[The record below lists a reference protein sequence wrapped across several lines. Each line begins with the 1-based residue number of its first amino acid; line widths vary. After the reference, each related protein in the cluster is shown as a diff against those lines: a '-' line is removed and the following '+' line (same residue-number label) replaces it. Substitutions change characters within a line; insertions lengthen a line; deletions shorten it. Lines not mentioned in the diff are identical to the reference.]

1 VINNAAALR
10 MPPATTDQ
18 RTRPAD
24 SPIRALARKIDAW
37 QDALGRALSWLML
50 VMVLV
55 VFSDVIMRYAFNV
68 TSVFTQELEWYLF
81 AITYLMGAGYV
92 MLYDEHVRV
101 DIVYSRLSPRR
112 KAWLDFI
119 LLFVFF
125 FPSCLMIIY
134 TTWPFFRNAYRV
146 LEGSSDPGGIP
157 ARWALKGVIIIAF
170 AILGIQGFSQAV
182 KNYYVARGWEEPG
195 SRAREVH

>member
-1 VINNAAALR
+1 
-10 MPPATTDQ
+10 MPPATSTP
-18 RTRPAD
+18 TSAHPAE
-24 SPIRALARKIDAW
+24 SPVRRLARRIDAW
-37 QDALGRALSWLML
+37 QDAFGRALSWLML

-55 VFSDVIMRYAFNV
+55 VFSDVVMRYLLNV

-81 AITYLMGAGYV
+81 AITYLLGAGYV

-112 KAWLDFI
+112 KAGLDFI

-125 FPSCLMIIY
+125 FPSCLLIIY

-146 LEGSSDPGGIP
+146 LEGSPDPGGIP
-157 ARWALKGVIIIAF
+157 ARWALKAVIIIAF
-170 AILGIQGFSQAV
+170 AILAIQGFSQAV
-182 KNYYVARGWEEPG
+182 KTYYVARGWEEPER
-195 SRAREVH
+195 RAREVH

>member
-1 VINNAAALR
+1 
-10 MPPATTDQ
+10 MPPATTA
-18 RTRPAD
+18 RPTPLME
-24 SPIRALARKIDAW
+24 SPIRRLARKIDAW
-37 QDALGRALSWLML
+37 QDAFGRALSWLML

-55 VFSDVIMRYAFNV
+55 VFSDVVMRYAFNV

-81 AITYLMGAGYV
+81 AITYLLGAGYV

-170 AILGIQGFSQAV
+170 AILAIQGFSQAV
-182 KNYYVARGWEEPG
+182 KNYYVARGWEEPE

>member
-1 VINNAAALR
+1 
-10 MPPATTDQ
+10 MPPATST
-18 RTRPAD
+18 TTPAPAAE
-24 SPIRALARKIDAW
+24 SPVRRLARRIDAW
-37 QDALGRALSWLML
+37 QDAFGRALSWLML
-50 VMVLV
+50 LMVLV
-55 VFSDVIMRYAFNV
+55 VFSDVVMRYALNV

-81 AITYLMGAGYV
+81 AITYLLGAGYV

-125 FPSCLMIIY
+125 FPSCLLIIY

-146 LEGSSDPGGIP
+146 LEGSPDPGGIP
-157 ARWALKGVIIIAF
+157 ARWALKAVIIVAF
-170 AILGIQGFSQAV
+170 VILGIQGFSQAV
-182 KNYYVARGWEEPG
+182 KSYYVARGWEEPEI
-195 SRAREVH
+195 RHKEIH

>member
-1 VINNAAALR
+1 
-10 MPPATTDQ
+10 MPPATTAHS
-18 RTRPAD
+18 TRPTE
-24 SPIRALARKIDAW
+24 SPIRRLARRIDAW
-37 QDALGRALSWLML
+37 QDAFGRALSWLML
-50 VMVLV
+50 GMVLV
-55 VFSDVIMRYAFNV
+55 VFSDVVLRYALNV

-81 AITYLMGAGYV
+81 AITYLLGAGYV

-125 FPSCLMIIY
+125 FPSCLLIIY

-146 LEGSSDPGGIP
+146 LEGSPDPGGIP
-157 ARWALKGVIIIAF
+157 ARWALKAVIIIAF
-170 AILGIQGFSQAV
+170 VILAIQGFSQAV
-182 KNYYVARGWEEPG
+182 KNYYVARGWEEP
-195 SRAREVH
+195 ARRGTEAPLG

>member
-1 VINNAAALR
+1 
-10 MPPATTDQ
+10 MPPATTAQ
-18 RTRPAD
+18 RTHPSD
-24 SPIRALARKIDAW
+24 SPIRALARRIDAC
-37 QDALGRALSWLML
+37 QDAFGRALSWLML

-55 VFSDVIMRYAFNV
+55 VFSDVVMRYALNV

-81 AITYLMGAGYV
+81 AITYLLGAGYV
-92 MLYDEHVRV
+92 MLHDEHVRV
-101 DIVYSRLSPRR
+101 DIVYSGLSPRR

-170 AILGIQGFSQAV
+170 AILAIQGFSQAV
-182 KNYYVARGWEEPG
+182 KNYYVARGWDEPE
-195 SRAREVH
+195 SRAKEIH

>member
-1 VINNAAALR
+1 
-10 MPPATTDQ
+10 MPPATTAHP
-18 RTRPAD
+18 TRPTESA
-24 SPIRALARKIDAW
+24 IRRLARRIDAW
-37 QDALGRALSWLML
+37 QDAFGRALSWLML

-55 VFSDVIMRYAFNV
+55 VFSDVVLRYALNV

-81 AITYLMGAGYV
+81 AITYLLGAGYV

-112 KAWLDFI
+112 KARLDFI

-125 FPSCLMIIY
+125 FPSCFLIMY

-146 LEGSSDPGGIP
+146 LEGSPDPGGIP
-157 ARWALKGVIIIAF
+157 ARWALKAVIIIAF
-170 AILGIQGFSQAV
+170 AILAIQGFSQAV
-182 KNYYVARGWEEPG
+182 KSYYVARGWEEP
-195 SRAREVH
+195 ARRGGPLG

>member
-1 VINNAAALR
+1 MPSAATAR
-10 MPPATTDQ
+10 
-18 RTRPAD
+18 RTHPSD

-37 QDALGRALSWLML
+37 QDAFGRALSWLML

-55 VFSDVIMRYAFNV
+55 VFSDVVSRYALNV

-101 DIVYSRLSPRR
+101 DIVYSRLPPRR
-112 KAWLDFI
+112 KALLDLI

-125 FPSCLMIIY
+125 FPSCLLIIY

-146 LEGSSDPGGIP
+146 LEGSPDPGGIP
-157 ARWALKGVIIIAF
+157 ARWALKGVIIVAF
-170 AILGIQGFSQAV
+170 TVLMIQGFSQAV
-182 KNYYVARGWEEPG
+182 RPTTWRGAGKSPRAAARR
-195 SRAREVH
+195 STR

>member
-1 VINNAAALR
+1 
-10 MPPATTDQ
+10 MPPSTAQ
-18 RTRPAD
+18 RTFPND
-24 SPIRALARKIDAW
+24 SLIRALARRIDAW
-37 QDALGRALSWLML
+37 QDAFGRALSWLML

-55 VFSDVIMRYAFNV
+55 VFSDVVMRYAFNV

-101 DIVYSRLSPRR
+101 DIVYSGLSPRR
-112 KAWLDFI
+112 KARLDFI

-125 FPSCLMIIY
+125 FPSCLLIIY

-157 ARWALKGVIIIAF
+157 ARWALKGVIIVAF
-170 AILGIQGFSQAV
+170 TVLMIQGFSQAV
-182 KNYYVARGWEEPG
+182 KNYYVWRGWEEPE

>member
-1 VINNAAALR
+1 
-10 MPPATTDQ
+10 MPPATTAHP
-18 RTRPAD
+18 TRPTE
-24 SPIRALARKIDAW
+24 SSIRRLARRIDAW
-37 QDALGRALSWLML
+37 QDAFGRALSWLML

-55 VFSDVIMRYAFNV
+55 VFSDVVLRYALNV

-81 AITYLMGAGYV
+81 AITYLLGAGYV

-101 DIVYSRLSPRR
+101 DIVYSRLSTRR

-125 FPSCLMIIY
+125 FPSCFLIMY

-146 LEGSSDPGGIP
+146 LEGSPDPGGIP
-157 ARWALKGVIIIAF
+157 ARWALKAVIIIAF
-170 AILGIQGFSQAV
+170 AILAIQGFSQAV
-182 KNYYVARGWEEPG
+182 KNYYVARGWEEPVRRG
-195 SRAREVH
+195 GPLG

>member
-1 VINNAAALR
+1 
-10 MPPATTDQ
+10 MPPATTPHQ
-18 RTRPAD
+18 TRPSE
-24 SPIRALARKIDAW
+24 SPIRRLARKIDAW
-37 QDALGRALSWLML
+37 QDAFGRALSWLML

-55 VFSDVIMRYAFNV
+55 VFSDVVMRYALNV

-81 AITYLMGAGYV
+81 AITYLLGAGYV

-125 FPSCLMIIY
+125 FPSCLMIVY
-134 TTWPFFRNAYRV
+134 TTWPFFRNAYMV
-146 LEGSSDPGGIP
+146 LEGSPDPGGIP

-170 AILGIQGFSQAV
+170 AILAIQGFSQAV
-182 KNYYVARGWEEPG
+182 KNYYVARGWEEPEL
-195 SRAREVH
+195 RAKEMP

>member
-1 VINNAAALR
+1 
-10 MPPATTDQ
+10 MPPATTA
-18 RTRPAD
+18 RPTPFME
-24 SPIRALARKIDAW
+24 SPIRRLARKIDAW
-37 QDALGRALSWLML
+37 QDAFGRALSWLML

-55 VFSDVIMRYAFNV
+55 VFSDVVMRYAFNV

-101 DIVYSRLSPRR
+101 DIVYSGLSPRR
-112 KAWLDFI
+112 KARLDFI

-125 FPSCLMIIY
+125 FPSCLLIIY

-170 AILGIQGFSQAV
+170 AVLMIQGFSQAV
-182 KNYYVARGWEEPG
+182 KNYYVARGWEEPE
-195 SRAREVH
+195 SRAKEVH

>member
-1 VINNAAALR
+1 
-10 MPPATTDQ
+10 MSPATTAHP
-18 RTRPAD
+18 TGPTE
-24 SPIRALARKIDAW
+24 SPIRRLARRIDAW
-37 QDALGRALSWLML
+37 QDAFGRALSWLML

-55 VFSDVIMRYAFNV
+55 VFSDVILRYALNV

-81 AITYLMGAGYV
+81 AITYLLGAGYV

-125 FPSCLMIIY
+125 FPSCFLIMY

-146 LEGSSDPGGIP
+146 LEGSPDPGGIP
-157 ARWALKGVIIIAF
+157 ARWALKAVIIIAF
-170 AILGIQGFSQAV
+170 AILAIQGFSQAV
-182 KNYYVARGWEEPG
+182 KNYYVARGWEEPVRRG
-195 SRAREVH
+195 GPLG

>member
-1 VINNAAALR
+1 
-10 MPPATTDQ
+10 MPPATTAR
-18 RTRPAD
+18 RTHPSD

-37 QDALGRALSWLML
+37 QDAFGRALSWGML
-50 VMVLV
+50 AMVLV
-55 VFSDVIMRYAFNV
+55 VFSDVVSRYALNV

-101 DIVYSRLSPRR
+101 DIVYSRLPPRR
-112 KAWLDFI
+112 KALLDLI

-125 FPSCLMIIY
+125 FPSCLLIIY

-146 LEGSSDPGGIP
+146 LEGSPDPGGIP
-157 ARWALKGVIIIAF
+157 ARWALKGVIIVAF
-170 AILGIQGFSQAV
+170 TVLMIQGFSQAV
-182 KNYYVARGWEEPG
+182 KAYYVARGWEEPE
-195 SRAREVH
+195 SRGKEVH

>member
-1 VINNAAALR
+1 
-10 MPPATTDQ
+10 MPPATTAHP
-18 RTRPAD
+18 TRPTE
-24 SPIRALARKIDAW
+24 SSIRRLARRIDAW
-37 QDALGRALSWLML
+37 QDAFGRALSWLML

-55 VFSDVIMRYAFNV
+55 VFSDVVLRYALNV

-81 AITYLMGAGYV
+81 AITYLLGAGYV

-125 FPSCLMIIY
+125 FPSCFLIMY

-146 LEGSSDPGGIP
+146 LEGSPDPGGIP
-157 ARWALKGVIIIAF
+157 ARWALKAVIIIAF
-170 AILGIQGFSQAV
+170 AILAIQGFSQAV
-182 KNYYVARGWEEPG
+182 KSYYVARGWEEP
-195 SRAREVH
+195 ARRGGPLG